1 VLASVY
7 GPGRELEAIDVGGS
21 TRSGVLNIGKMLIP
35 PDDGVVGMRSVQAV
49 GQAIPALD
57 LARWP
62 PTSADLLP
70 AGFWGALALR
80 LEELE
85 DLTVGEAGPAV
96 VGRITVGLAIVR
108 VVVVAEQCGRRAPF
122 VLLAT
127 GVDHGVARK
136 RQAGRHGDRRS
147 VTRAL
152 VALGVLRDVLRRR
165 GAACRSGQVLRSSIR
180 QAMVAIAAA
189 ALALSPTPAVANC
202 AFDYRVA
209 FSYPNEGTR
218 EVPLDA
224 VFWAVPDDGTVSFRL
239 DGVELERLDDSE
251 EGKFQF
257 VHAQPLS
264 PGMHDIEI
272 STRTFDNQTVET
284 LRLRV
289 NAVEQAPVEA
299 DATIEAVR
307 YYPLVDGYVSYPP
320 PEPTEERCGA
330 LATVIPGLCNDLI
343 PASLTRIDFST
354 HGNAIGYL
362 LGRDILP
369 PGCST
374 HFPYE
379 FSAGQ
384 DAPYRIRAILPT
396 GLSAARVFEVD
407 GGVLGSGVA
416 AGIEEQASSEQPA
429 KAPVR
434 APPRADSCAM
444 HSPANGASPLS
455 LLWFVAAAA
464 VACRLRRR

>member
-1 VLASVY
+1 
-7 GPGRELEAIDVGGS
+7 
-21 TRSGVLNIGKMLIP
+21 
-35 PDDGVVGMRSVQAV
+35 
-49 GQAIPALD
+49 
-57 LARWP
+57 
-62 PTSADLLP
+62 
-70 AGFWGALALR
+70 
-80 LEELE
+80 
-85 DLTVGEAGPAV
+85 
-96 VGRITVGLAIVR
+96 
-108 VVVVAEQCGRRAPF
+108 
-122 VLLAT
+122 
-127 GVDHGVARK
+127 
-136 RQAGRHGDRRS
+136 
-147 VTRAL
+147 
-152 VALGVLRDVLRRR
+152 
-165 GAACRSGQVLRSSIR
+165 
-180 QAMVAIAAA
+180 MVAIAAA
-189 ALALSPTPAVANC
+189 ALALSPTPALANC
-202 AFDYRVA
+202 AFEFRVS

-224 VFWAVPDDGTVSFRL
+224 VFWAVPDDGAVSFRL

-257 VHAQPLS
+257 LPSQPLS

-272 STRTFDNQTVET
+272 STRTWDNRTVDGET
-284 LRLRV
+284 LRFRV

-299 DATIEAVR
+299 DATIEAVT
-307 YYPLVDGYVSYPP
+307 YYPLVDGDVVYPP

-330 LATVIPGLCNDLI
+330 LATLIPGLCNDLI

-384 DAPYRIRAILPT
+384 DAPYSIRAILPT

-407 GGVLGSGVA
+407 GGVLGSA
-416 AGIEEQASSEQPA
+416 ASAGLEGQASSEQPA

-434 APPRADSCAM
+434 AAPRADSCAM
-444 HSPANGASPLS
+444 HFPANGASPPS

-464 VACRLRRR
+464 VASRLRRR